1 MDGGIKASVREGVG
15 RERGV
20 WRRFITHAAWI
31 RQLDSAYLE
40 FK

>member
-1 MDGGIKASVREGVG
+1 MDRGTKASVREGVG
-15 RERGV
+15 REGGLEEV
-20 WRRFITHAAWI
+20 LTHPAWI